1 VCGIAGFAVSGEG
14 GRIPDA
20 ATLQAMC
27 DTLIHRGPD
36 GEGMHWDPR
45 VGLGMRRL
53 AIIDLAGGGQ
63 PIANEDGSV
72 LTVYNGEIY
81 NYRELRAELTSA
93 GHRFRTQSDTEVIVH
108 AYEEW
113 GDEFLAR
120 LNGMFGL
127 AVYDRR
133 QGRVLLARDHVGIK
147 PLYYAWTRGCLVWGS
162 EIKALL
168 ASGAVDRA
176 LDVDALGQFVAWE
189 YCPGESTLFRGIR
202 KLLPGRS
209 LTLELATG
217 RYRIRRYWTPPVA
230 ADPDSCA
237 EAEWIERV
245 DSSLRAAVQ
254 RQMVSDV
261 PVGAFLSGGVDSSLI
276 VNAMGGAKTF
286 SIGFDDPSY
295 NELDHARRVAERLG
309 VQLVSDTIRPDAL
322 ELFGHLMHFMDD
334 PIGDSSLFSTYL
346 VARLARRHVTVSLSG
361 DGGDELF
368 AGYETH
374 LASAMANR
382 YQAVPRPVR
391 SGLIEPAVGL
401 LRPSNA
407 KKGLINKA
415 MRFVDGARLDAALG
429 HTRWRVFLDEPG
441 RDRLFTADARS
452 AMTTPVGDHIARLMQ
467 EAGDRAPLARG
478 LYVDLMS
485 YLPDDILTK
494 VDRMSM
500 AVSLESRVPFLDREL
515 VELAFQVPD
524 RLKIRDGVSKWILKR
539 VAERYIPRETAWRP
553 KEGFSVPLKQWL
565 VGAYRELMEELLG
578 ESRIRGDGVFEW
590 DEIARLRNEH
600 LAGRR
605 NHSHQLWAVMMF
617 QCWQDRW
624 LHRGGGAPAAVRDAP
639 SGSLRVSSGLE

>member
-1 VCGIAGFAVSGEG
+1 VCGITGFAVSGEG

-20 ATLQAMC
+20 AVLRAMC

-36 GEGMHWDPR
+36 GEGTHWDPR

-53 AIIDLAGGGQ
+53 SIIDLAGGGQ
-63 PIANEDGSV
+63 PIANEDGTV

-81 NYRELRAELTSA
+81 NYRELRAELTAA

-133 QGRVLLARDHVGIK
+133 QGRLLLARDHVGIK
-147 PLYYAWTRGCLVWGS
+147 PLYYAWTRDCLVWGS

-168 ASGAVDRA
+168 ASGVVERA
-176 LDVDALGQFVAWE
+176 LDLDALGQFVAWE
-189 YCPGESTLFRGIR
+189 YCPGESTLFRGVR
-202 KLLPGRS
+202 KLLPGRC

-217 RYRIRRYWTPPVA
+217 RYRVRRYWVPPSPA
-230 ADPDSCA
+230 EPDA
-237 EAEWIERV
+237 LTDAEWIDRV
-245 DSSLRAAVQ
+245 DEALRAAVK

-261 PVGAFLSGGVDSSLI
+261 PIGAFLSGGVDSSLI
-276 VNAMGGAKTF
+276 VNAMGDATTF
-286 SIGFDDPSY
+286 SIGYEDPSY

-309 VQLVSDTIRPDAL
+309 VRLVSETIRPDAL

-346 VARLARRHVTVSLSG
+346 VARLARRQVTVSLSG

-374 LASAMANR
+374 LASAMAAR
-382 YQAVPRPVR
+382 YQTVPQRVR

-401 LRPSNA
+401 LRPTPA
-407 KKGLINKA
+407 KKGLVNKA
-415 MRFVDGARLDAALG
+415 LRFIEGARQDTGLG
-429 HTRWRVFLDEPG
+429 HARWRVFLDDPG
-441 RDRLFTADARS
+441 RDRLFTRDAR
-452 AMTTPVGDHIARLMQ
+452 AEMPTPVGEHVTRLVQ
-467 EAGDRAPLARG
+467 EAGDRDSLAKG

-500 AVSLESRVPFLDREL
+500 AVSLESRVPFLDREF
-515 VELAFQVPD
+515 VELACRVPD
-524 RLKIRDGVSKWILKR
+524 RLKIRDGTSKWILKR
-539 VAERYIPRETAWRP
+539 VAERYIPREVARRP

-565 VGAYRELMEELLG
+565 AGAYRELVDELLA
-578 ESRIRGDGVFEW
+578 ESRIRREGLFEW
-590 DEIARLRNEH
+590 DEIARLRKEH
-600 LAGRR
+600 FAGRR

-617 QCWQDRW
+617 QSWQDRW
-624 LHRGGGAPAAVRDAP
+624 LNGGTPATNVVRP
-639 SGSLRVSSGLE
+639 TSGYVLRAGSGLE